1 MLEQFIAFLQ
11 KNPYHLMLFG
21 TAVVTGGML
30 IWPLFGRM
38 IRPGKEVSA
47 VEAVQ
52 LINRR
57 DAVVLDVRTAAEYAG
72 GHITGARNIPEAQ
85 LAERVKELE
94 RFMARPIVVSCAS
107 GARSVRATAVLQ
119 KHGFTEV
126 VNLRG
131 GMGAWQQAG
140 MPLEK

>member
-94 RFMARPIVVSCAS
+94 RFKARPIVVSCAS
-107 GARSVRATAVLQ
+107 GARSVRAIAVLQ